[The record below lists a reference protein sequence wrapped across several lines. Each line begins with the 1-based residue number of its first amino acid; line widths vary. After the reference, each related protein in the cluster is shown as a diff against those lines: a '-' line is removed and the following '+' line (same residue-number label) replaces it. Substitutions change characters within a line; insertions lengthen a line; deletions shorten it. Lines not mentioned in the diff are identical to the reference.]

1 MINIGGLSVGV
12 CCFLLLTMFAKSEFS
27 YDRFHAKA
35 DRIYRVWQDEN
46 YGPKENFVNTVT
58 PVSMVP
64 VLQGNYPEIEAGT
77 RVYAFNGLIKRDG
90 NEFNESIRAVD
101 PSFFE
106 IFDFELLAGNPESPF
121 MDVNSI
127 ILSETAAEKYFGREN
142 PLGKILEL
150 QMDEESVLFVVSGL
164 MADPPEE
171 SSIQFDLLVS
181 LEDEARFFGEQA
193 RRSWFN
199 VSVESYL
206 LLGPKQTAADLEA
219 KLPTVVEQYLGDDF
233 QEGTFLLHLQPLTEI
248 HLNNALPA
256 GIEPISN
263 PVYSYVLATIG
274 LMILLLACINFV
286 TLAVGRSFTRATE
299 VGVRKALGA
308 FRSQIR
314 YQFWGEAILIT
325 FISVVL
331 GVLLSFLLMDT
342 FNGLT
347 GKSLVISIDF
357 DFLLATLAMIVFI
370 SLVAGIYPSFVLSN
384 FSPIEVLVRK
394 KVKGASM
401 GLFGRALIVAQFVT
415 AMVMIISTLVI
426 GRQIDFL
433 VSKDLG
439 YQKDAIVVVP
449 THQSGEAADQ
459 MAKLYIDA
467 LKKRPQVAEA
477 AVSIFSFNESSW
489 FDVGFTDAKNTYKE
503 FAFNGVDAHFLK
515 THNIEIVAG
524 RDFEEGNVSDAQ
536 NGVLVNE
543 TFVRE
548 FGLDN
553 PIGTSFD
560 KFGVTVLGVVKD
572 FNFQSLNYPISPLL
586 LSMNPDPIFRNAENI
601 GAQYFSQP
609 RISVRLTGTDLPSN
623 IGLLKSTWEQI
634 NPSQEFEYTFL
645 DVALATQ
652 YQNEQRS
659 KTIVNIASILS
670 IFIACMGLFGLATLS
685 VARRTAEIGIR
696 KVMGATMPNIVGM
709 IVNDFV
715 KLVVIASLVAFPLAW
730 WAMKLW
736 LQDFAYSVGLPWW
749 VFVVSAIGV
758 IAITLITVG
767 FQSVRA
773 SLANPVNSLRTE

>member
-1 MINIGGLSVGV
+1 
-12 CCFLLLTMFAKSEFS
+12 
-27 YDRFHAKA
+27 
-35 DRIYRVWQDEN
+35 
-46 YGPKENFVNTVT
+46 
-58 PVSMVP
+58 
-64 VLQGNYPEIEAGT
+64 
-77 RVYAFNGLIKRDG
+77 
-90 NEFNESIRAVD
+90 AVD
-101 PSFFE
+101 PSFFK
-106 IFDFELLAGNPESPF
+106 IFDFELLEGNPESPF
-121 MDVNSI
+121 TDVNSI

-150 QMDEESVLFVVSGL
+150 QMEEESILFEVSGL

-181 LEDEARFFGEQA
+181 LENEARFFGEQA

-206 LLGPKQTAADLEA
+206 LLKPEQTTADLEA
-219 KLPTVVEQYLGDDF
+219 KFPTVVKQYLGDDY

-263 PVYSYVLATIG
+263 PMYSYVLATIG

-286 TLAVGRSFTRATE
+286 TLAVGRSFSRATE

-314 YQFWGEAILIT
+314 YQFWGEAVLIT
-325 FISVVL
+325 LLSVVF
-331 GVLLSFLLMDT
+331 GIFLSFLLMDT

-357 DFLLATLAMIVFI
+357 GLLFTALGMIGFI
-370 SLVAGIYPSFVLSN
+370 SLVAGMYPSLVLSN

-401 GLFGRALIVAQFVT
+401 GLFGRALVVAQFVT

-433 VSKDLG
+433 VGKDLG
-439 YQKDAIVVVP
+439 YQKEAIVVVP
-449 THQSGEAADQ
+449 THQSGEAADK
-459 MAKLYIDA
+459 MAKLYIDE
-467 LKKRPQVAEA
+467 LKKQPQVADA
-477 AVSIFSFNESSW
+477 AVSIFSFNENSW
-489 FDVGFTDAKNTYKE
+489 FDVGFTDAKNTYRE

-515 THNIEIVAG
+515 THNIEITAG
-524 RDFEEGNVSDAQ
+524 RDFEVGNASDAQ

-548 FGLDN
+548 FGLDH

-560 KFGVTVLGVVKD
+560 KFGVTIIGVVKD

-586 LSMNPDPIFRNAENI
+586 LSMNPDPIFRNVENI
-601 GAQYFSQP
+601 GARYFSQP
-609 RISVRLTGTDLPSN
+609 RISVRLTGTDLQSN

-645 DVALATQ
+645 DQALAAQ

-696 KVMGATMPNIVGM
+696 KVMGATMPNILIM
-709 IVNDFV
+709 ISKDFV

-749 VFVVSAIGV
+749 VFVVSALGV
-758 IAITLITVG
+758 VALTLFTVG

-773 SLANPVNSLRTE
+773 SLANPVKSLRTE

>member
-401 GLFGRALIVAQFVT
+401 GLFGRALVVAQFVT

-467 LKKRPQVAEA
+467 LKKRPQVADA

-489 FDVGFTDAKNTYKE
+489 FDVGFTDAKNTIR
-503 FAFNGVDAHFLK
+503 NLPSTGW
-515 THNIEIVAG
+515 
-524 RDFEEGNVSDAQ
+524 
-536 NGVLVNE
+536 
-543 TFVRE
+543 
-548 FGLDN
+548 
-553 PIGTSFD
+553 
-560 KFGVTVLGVVKD
+560 
-572 FNFQSLNYPISPLL
+572 
-586 LSMNPDPIFRNAENI
+586 MPIF
-601 GAQYFSQP
+601 
-609 RISVRLTGTDLPSN
+609 
-623 IGLLKSTWEQI
+623 
-634 NPSQEFEYTFL
+634 
-645 DVALATQ
+645 
-652 YQNEQRS
+652 
-659 KTIVNIASILS
+659 
-670 IFIACMGLFGLATLS
+670 
-685 VARRTAEIGIR
+685 
-696 KVMGATMPNIVGM
+696 
-709 IVNDFV
+709 
-715 KLVVIASLVAFPLAW
+715 
-730 WAMKLW
+730 
-736 LQDFAYSVGLPWW
+736 
-749 VFVVSAIGV
+749 
-758 IAITLITVG
+758 
-767 FQSVRA
+767 
-773 SLANPVNSLRTE
+773 